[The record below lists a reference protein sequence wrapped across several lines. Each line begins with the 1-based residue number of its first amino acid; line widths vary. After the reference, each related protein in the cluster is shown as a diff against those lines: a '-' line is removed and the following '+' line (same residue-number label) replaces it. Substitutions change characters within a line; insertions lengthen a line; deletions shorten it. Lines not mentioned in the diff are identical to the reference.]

1 MAKYDALKAML
12 TLDGRPRIEL
22 TFAQI
27 DAAVG
32 GLPPSASQYREWW
45 ANQKPPPVQA
55 DAWRSAGY
63 RVDDVDFNAK
73 RVRFV
78 RAAD

>member
-1 MAKYDALKAML
+1 MAKYDPLKAIL
-12 TLDGRPRIEL
+12 TLDGRARIEL

-32 GLPPSASQYREWW
+32 GLPRSATEYREWW

-55 DAWRSAGY
+55 DAWRGAGY
-63 RVDDVDFNAK
+63 RVEHVDFANR

-78 RAAD
+78 RGT